1 MNKKK
6 TNDKSISELKE
17 TLIELRYIARQYSKL
32 SKKLIALLKKQN
44 KGGSL

>member
-6 TNDKSISELKE
+6 IDDKTISELK
-17 TLIELRYIARQYSKL
+17 TILIELRYIARQYSKL

-44 KGGSL
+44 KRR